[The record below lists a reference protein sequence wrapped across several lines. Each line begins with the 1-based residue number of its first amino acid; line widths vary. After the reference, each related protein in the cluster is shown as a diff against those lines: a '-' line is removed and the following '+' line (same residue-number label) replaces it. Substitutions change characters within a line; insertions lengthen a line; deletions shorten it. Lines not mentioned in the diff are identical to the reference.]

1 MSKNKFYLIVI
12 IALLISN
19 GVALFFLIQ
28 KDSRRGAHK
37 SPKEIIVERL
47 DFDEEQEA
55 QYIGLIL
62 EHREATKDLMD
73 AILANRNTLYGMLS
87 AKTSAEERDF
97 IVSEIVALQA
107 ELEQLNVSHFEDI
120 KALCIDNQLDRFDNL
135 TQDLA
140 NLFGK
145 RKGPPPPNR
154 AK

>member
-12 IALLISN
+12 IALLVSN
-19 GVALFFLIQ
+19 GVALFFLTQ
-28 KDSRRGAHK
+28 KDSRRGTHK

-62 EHREATKDLMD
+62 EHREVTKDLMD
-73 AILANRNTLYGMLS
+73 AILANRNTLYVTLS

-107 ELEQLNVSHFEDI
+107 ELEQLNVSHLKDI
-120 KALCIDNQLDRFDNL
+120 KALCNDNQLDRFDNL
-135 TQDLA
+135 TQDMA
-140 NLFGK
+140 KLFGK

>member
-12 IALLISN
+12 VALLISN
-19 GVALFFLIQ
+19 GVALFFLTQ

-47 DFDEEQEA
+47 NFDEEQET
-55 QYIGLIL
+55 QYVRLIL

-73 AILANRNTLYGMLS
+73 TILANRNTLYSTLS
-87 AKTSAEERDF
+87 AKTFTEDRNS
-97 IVSEIVALQA
+97 IISEIVTLQA

-120 KALCIDNQLDRFDNL
+120 RALCHDNQLDRFDKL

-140 NLFGK
+140 KLFGK
-145 RKGPPPPNR
+145 RKGPPPPNH